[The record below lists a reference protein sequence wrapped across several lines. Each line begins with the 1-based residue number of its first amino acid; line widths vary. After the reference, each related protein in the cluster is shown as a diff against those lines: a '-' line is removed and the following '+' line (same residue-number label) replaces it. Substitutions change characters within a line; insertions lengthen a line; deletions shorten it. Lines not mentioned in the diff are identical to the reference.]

1 MTEDRE
7 MTITNKDGSQITVI
21 AQVTT
26 EEGGIDKDGNIIRSV
41 KINVPTAAMGAVG
54 GQQG

>member
-1 MTEDRE
+1 MVEDRE
-7 MTITNKDGSQITVI
+7 MTITNKDGSRVKVI

-26 EEGGIDKDGNIIRSV
+26 TTDGIDEDGNPIQSV
-41 KINVPTAAMGAVG
+41 KINVPMAAMGAVG